1 MAERLLRIGLNPAC
15 APPAADER
23 ARSRPIASPC
33 RVAFASGAGYALVDV
48 AQTCGSLRVS
58 GCLHHKKT
66 ERSKG
71 APFASFCFSLLS
83 RNVQLFA
90 VVLVGNGQLLA
101 AVCAAGSEDSASVLC
116 GHALAESMLVH
127 AATVVRLKCSFHLL
141 IFIVIL

>member
-1 MAERLLRIGLNPAC
+1 MSAPPFKTYRQPTPRGLCHRGRMCVGGCGSDLWLPADQRLL
-15 APPAADER
+15 AP
-23 ARSRPIASPC
+23 
-33 RVAFASGAGYALVDV
+33 
-48 AQTCGSLRVS
+48 Q
-58 GCLHHKKT
+58 KKT

-71 APFASFCFSLLS
+71 APFASFCFSLLN